1 MLQSLRS
8 AKGLALVRSVA
19 EWNEHTHS
27 RTNCRNEHRDKTLT
41 TQVDDLELAA
51 RSLGPAASSLVCWN
65 GDAASTR
72 PLCTVIMEA
81 YIEGVS
87 TRSVNDL
94 VKALGVDTGTSKC
107 EVSRICAALDEPL
120 TAFRTRL
127 LDRAR
132 FPYIY
137 LDVTYCKAWGHH
149 QIASRAVAIATGITE
164 DGGREVLGVV
174 LKDAGEMV
182 AATIRTIFAQPSQ
195 SVVRAQVDTVTDMLG
210 SQFPRANRCCWKPR
224 TT

>member
-1 MLQSLRS
+1 MTCTFSPE
-8 AKGLALVRSVA
+8 GP
-19 EWNEHTHS
+19 
-27 RTNCRNEHRDKTLT
+27 
-41 TQVDDLELAA
+41 LE
-51 RSLGPAASSLVCWN
+51 PPNYV
-65 GDAASTR
+65 
-72 PLCTVIMEA
+72 
-81 YIEGVS
+81 
-87 TRSVNDL
+87 
-94 VKALGVDTGTSKC
+94 
-107 EVSRICAALDEPL
+107 EP
-120 TAFRTRL
+120 
-127 LDRAR
+127 
-132 FPYIY
+132 
-137 LDVTYCKAWGHH
+137 GH